1 MSQGKPQAAS
11 DPRELWEFNTGWW
24 LRAITVFLIF
34 FNVAKFVSRTLA
46 NILSSSV
53 FWLGVTN
60 DVLITQVVI
69 NWAAVLDNETLFSAL
84 ACAITGFILLC
95 QKPQAIGHVVF
106 STLR

>member
-1 MSQGKPQAAS
+1 MFHGKPETPS
-11 DPRELWEFNTGWW
+11 DPWEVNVGWW
-24 LRAITVFLIF
+24 MRAIATFLIF
-34 FNVAKFVSRTLA
+34 LSVAQFVSHTLA
-46 NILSSSV
+46 NILSSCHV

-84 ACAITGFILLC
+84 ACAIAGFTLLC